1 MSKYLKAFVTYM
13 GNVQKSIAQEHNPH
27 RKAIL
32 ENYLAH
38 AACEFSGNDV
48 HIFDP
53 SRTVAEPI
61 YNVKLGDTRVTYRGM
76 KDVQAYYDRTNEEIV
91 MLNDEVLMVSDW
103 GLSSY
108 STFVR
113 FVKGETLAAEAWDGE
128 NTPGKVYLQISPLAM
143 FWPYDSDAK
152 MIGED
157 VWVLDKP
164 TVSVPAP
171 EDIVTLAARNAA
183 AKPFLPV
190 LNEVEYS

>member
-1 MSKYLKAFVTYM
+1 MSKYLDAFVIYLQ
-13 GNVQKSIAQEHNPH
+13 NVEKSIAAEANPH

-32 ENYLAH
+32 QNYLAH

-53 SRTVAEPI
+53 SRTVREPV
-61 YNVKLGDTRVTYRGM
+61 YNVKLADQRVTYRGM
-76 KDVQAYYDRTNEEIV
+76 DAVQAYYDATNEEIV

-113 FVKGETLAAEAWDGE
+113 FVRGEKLAAEGWDGE
-128 NTPGKVYLQISPLAM
+128 NTPGKVYLQTSPLAM
-143 FWPYDSDAK
+143 FWPYDADAK

-171 EDIVTLAARNAA
+171 EDIVTLEARNAA
-183 AKPFLPV
+183 ARPFLPV
-190 LNEVEYS
+190 SDVIEYA